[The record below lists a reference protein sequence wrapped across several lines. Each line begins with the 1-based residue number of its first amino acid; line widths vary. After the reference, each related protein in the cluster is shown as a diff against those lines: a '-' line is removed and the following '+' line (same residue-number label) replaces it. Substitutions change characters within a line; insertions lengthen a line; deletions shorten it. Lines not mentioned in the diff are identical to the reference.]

1 MADYPDHSDRILLK
15 PFIGITDG
23 ADHPCPEI
31 GHPADMV
38 NNGEICNIVEKSIDG
53 DVSALGIVLRCSKT
67 VCPDDIPFLR
77 LYLLEFRAAPKCRD
91 LDDLPTFEE
100 DLNQSKSSTDD
111 AAVSEEAIDL
121 LGVSI
126 GRNIEVFWDLS

>member
-1 MADYPDHSDRILLK
+1 MADDPDHPDRILLK
-15 PFIGITDG
+15 PFIRVTNGPD
-23 ADHPCPEI
+23 DPSLEI

-38 NNGEICNIVEKSIDG
+38 NNGEICNIVEKAIDG

-77 LYLLEFRAAPKCRD
+77 LYLLEFRTAPKRRD
-91 LDDLPTFEE
+91 LDDLSAFEE

-111 AAVSEEAIDL
+111 AAVSEKVIDL
-121 LGVSI
+121 LGVSV
-126 GRNIEVFWDLS
+126 GRDIEVFWDLS